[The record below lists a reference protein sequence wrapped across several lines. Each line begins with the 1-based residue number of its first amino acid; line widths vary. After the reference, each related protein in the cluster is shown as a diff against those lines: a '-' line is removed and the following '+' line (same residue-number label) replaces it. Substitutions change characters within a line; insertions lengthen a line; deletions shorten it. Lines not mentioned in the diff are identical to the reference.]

1 MSDDNKF
8 GGAKKPRATF
18 GDVML
23 GIPSGQGGDKD
34 RGGRG
39 DRKDRGDRG
48 GDRGGRGGRGGGGEG
63 RRPSERAE
71 AAPKS
76 DKPREEKK
84 QGPLVVVRRASG
96 AVETRT
102 IDEAPKAAVAPE
114 EPKPEAAAAGAPEAQ
129 GAGEARATEVK
140 ADEAPASEPVVVAR
154 PAPLPPSV
162 YAEVPEKESFAEMF
176 EAAGKEG
183 LPSRKTLRVGEK
195 VKAKIFQLGAD
206 TAFLSIGGKS
216 EAMIELQELKDEE
229 GILRLGVGDEIE
241 AHVVEMGAK
250 GIYLSRKLPKG
261 AASMARLAEAR
272 ASGMPVEGLVL
283 AVNKGGLE
291 VAMGDV
297 RAFCPS
303 SQVDVRPAGK
313 LDHFV
318 GEKLLFRVTEVKE
331 KNVVLSRRALL
342 EEENKAR
349 AAELKKE
356 LAVGKVF
363 SGQVTSVRDFGA
375 FVDLGGLEGMVPVSE
390 LSHTRVE
397 HPSDVVRPGDL
408 VEVEVIRLEEAQP
421 GSPDKAKHKDRIT
434 LSLKARQEDPYKAA
448 MEELKEG
455 ARLTGK
461 VVRMQPFGSF
471 VELRPG
477 VDGLIHI
484 SAMSDRRI
492 AHPRDVMK
500 VGDEVEVQVEKLDPA
515 EKKISLRLVKDGQPV
530 GGGVSTSAPSEE
542 RERPD
547 KPERAAAPRAERPRR
562 GQIVTGKV
570 DRVEQFGVFIAWEGG
585 KGMIPASETGTDRGT
600 DLRRT
605 FPMGTELKAEIIEI
619 NGEKLK
625 LSITQAIR
633 SEERADLETWKKTQK
648 PAGGGKSGFGTLA
661 DKFKN
666 LKLG

>member
-1 MSDDNKF
+1 MSDENKF
-8 GGAKKPRATF
+8 GGPKKPRATF
-18 GDVML
+18 GDVMM
-23 GIPSGQGGDKD
+23 GVPAGQGGEKSERPKPAPRPKDKD
-34 RGGRG
+34 
-39 DRKDRGDRG
+39 KD
-48 GDRGGRGGRGGGGEG
+48 
-63 RRPSERAE
+63 
-71 AAPKS
+71 
-76 DKPREEKK
+76 EKK
-84 QGPLVVVRRASG
+84 GGPMVVVRRASG

-102 IDEAPKAAVAPE
+102 IDESKAKPAPAPE
-114 EPKPEAAAAGAPEAQ
+114 EAPAAPAEAPTAEAAEAAKPEA
-129 GAGEARATEVK
+129 
-140 ADEAPASEPVVVAR
+140 VVVAR

-162 YAEVPEKESFAEMF
+162 YAEVPETESFAEMF
-176 EAAGKEG
+176 EASGKDG
-183 LPSRKTLRVGEK
+183 LPSRKQLRVGEK

-206 TAFLSIGGKS
+206 TAFVSIGGKS
-216 EAMIELQELKDEE
+216 EAMIELQELKDDE
-229 GILRLGVGDEIE
+229 GILRYGVGDEVE
-241 AHVVEMGAK
+241 AHVVETGAK

-261 AASMARLAEAR
+261 AASLARLAEAR
-272 ASGMPVEGLVL
+272 ASGMPVEGLVI

-291 VAMGDV
+291 VAIGEV

-349 AAELKKE
+349 AVELKKE

-363 SGQVTSVRDFGA
+363 AGHVTSVRDFGA
-375 FVDLGGLEGMVPVSE
+375 FVDLGGLEGMIPVSE
-390 LSHTRVE
+390 MSHQRVE
-397 HPSDVVRPGDL
+397 HPSDVVRPGDV

-421 GSPDKAKHKDRIT
+421 NSPDKAKHKDRIT

-455 ARLTGK
+455 VRLKGK
-461 VVRMQPFGSF
+461 VVRMQPFGAF
-471 VELRPG
+471 VELKPG

-484 SAMSDRRI
+484 SAMSERRI

-530 GGGVSTSAPSEE
+530 GSGVASSEAA
-542 RERPD
+542 
-547 KPERAAAPRAERPRR
+547 PERAERGEKPAAPKGERPRR

-619 NGEKLK
+619 NGDKLK
-625 LSITQAIR
+625 LSITAAIR
-633 SEERADLETWKKTQK
+633 SEERADLDAWKKTQK
-648 PAGGGKSGFGTLA
+648 PVGGGKSGFGTLA

-666 LKLG
+666 LKLQ

>member
-1 MSDDNKF
+1 VSEENKF
-8 GGAKKPRATF
+8 GGPKKPRATF
-18 GDVML
+18 GDVMM
-23 GIPSGQGGDKD
+23 GVRAGE
-34 RGGRG
+34 
-39 DRKDRGDRG
+39 
-48 GDRGGRGGRGGGGEG
+48 GGEKSD
-63 RRPSERAE
+63 RDRPRPSPRPEKTERPE
-71 AAPKS
+71 
-76 DKPREEKK
+76 KPEKK
-84 QGPLVVVRRASG
+84 DKGGPLVVVRRASG

-102 IDEAPKAAVAPE
+102 MDEPKAAPAVDAGGSEPAAKPEAPKA
-114 EPKPEAAAAGAPEAQ
+114 
-129 GAGEARATEVK
+129 EV
-140 ADEAPASEPVVVAR
+140 VVVAK
-154 PAPLPPSV
+154 PAPLPSV
-162 YAEVPEKESFAEMF
+162 ADAVPENESFAEML
-176 EAAGKEG
+176 EAAGKDG
-183 LPSRKTLRVGEK
+183 MPSRKQLRVGEK

-206 TAFLSIGGKS
+206 TAFVSIGGKS
-216 EAMIELQELKDEE
+216 EAMIELQELKDDE

-241 AHVVEMGAK
+241 AHVVETGAK

-272 ASGMPVEGLVL
+272 SSGMPVEGLVI
-283 AVNKGGLE
+283 AVNKGGIE
-291 VAMGDV
+291 VAIGDI

-349 AAELKKE
+349 AVELKKE

-363 SGQVTSVRDFGA
+363 NGHVTSVRDFGA
-375 FVDLGGLEGMVPVSE
+375 FVDLGGLEGMIPVSE
-390 LSHTRVE
+390 MSHTRVE
-397 HPSDVVRPGDL
+397 HPSDVVRPGDV

-421 GSPDKAKHKDRIT
+421 NSPDKAKHKDRIT

-455 ARLTGK
+455 VRLKGK
-461 VVRMQPFGSF
+461 VVRMQPFGAF
-471 VELRPG
+471 VELKPG

-484 SAMSDRRI
+484 SAMSERRI

-515 EKKISLRLVKDGQPV
+515 EKKISLRLVKDGAPV
-530 GGGVSTSAPSEE
+530 GSGVATSEAHAPSEKSE
-542 RERPD
+542 RSD
-547 KPERAAAPRAERPRR
+547 KPQAPRAERPRR

-570 DRVEQFGVFIAWEGG
+570 DRVEPFGVFIAWDGG

-619 NGEKLK
+619 NGDKLK
-625 LSITQAIR
+625 LSVTAAIR
-633 SEERADLETWKKTQK
+633 SEERADLDAWKKTQK
-648 PAGGGKSGFGTLA
+648 PVGGGKAGFGTLA

-666 LKLG
+666 LKLS